1 MGPPTIRWLG
11 RGCHPPRRHYLTTHR
26 LATLWEFR
34 VAAGRGDA
42 DREQWSI
49 PVPCRLLHDLE
60 YRLSSCVTE
69 QDPSTP
75 FGDPPGFHGLPLAWN
90 GSTFCVFRNFV
101 LQKDSARAS
110 PPNLH
115 GPKFMIDGRT
125 PSDEGVRIYD
135 SLLVCDDSPGGLS
148 LDDHNLALFCV
159 P

>member
-1 MGPPTIRWLG
+1 MMQTVDNGVSLYLVVFSTTRNIECCRVVTERDSSIPFG
-11 RGCHPPRRHYLTTHR
+11 NPPR
-26 LATLWEFR
+26 
-34 VAAGRGDA
+34 
-42 DREQWSI
+42 
-49 PVPCRLLHDLE
+49 
-60 YRLSSCVTE
+60 
-69 QDPSTP
+69 
-75 FGDPPGFHGLPLAWN
+75 FHGPPLAWN